1 MPGTRLLTLTQF
13 RLSSSSADIRLG
25 HTAEFLLFV
34 CVFVWLSEGFKGSLK
49 MSRSGL
55 ESSVSCQRAQW
66 TRSGTVWY
74 PLQFKNG
81 SKCSLTWRLWHQMLS
96 HFYYVLIFDEWTI
109 IWLTQVRK
117 GIQDG
122 TIWRSQNI
130 MRYSD
135 SFDVG
140 GTECDPFGWQ
150 HLVYLNMPDSFTL
163 MNMNAC
169 RSQMYCSFFFL
180 FWCFVFS
187 IKSSKFGSFSAST
200 CSFIL
205 PEHSVFSQRVLGEK
219 SDISVHSEK
228 SSLPDKVSL
237 A

>member
-1 MPGTRLLTLTQF
+1 MGKLASKQNDWMPGTRLLTLTQF

-122 TIWRSQNI
+122 TIWSLIYQGARTLWDIVTVLMLEEQNVT
-130 MRYSD
+130 RLGD
-135 SFDVG
+135 S
-140 GTECDPFGWQ
+140 
-150 HLVYLNMPDSFTL
+150 TL
-163 MNMNAC
+163 
-169 RSQMYCSFFFL
+169 Y
-180 FWCFVFS
+180 
-187 IKSSKFGSFSAST
+187 I
-200 CSFIL
+200 
-205 PEHSVFSQRVLGEK
+205 
-219 SDISVHSEK
+219 
-228 SSLPDKVSL
+228 
-237 A
+237 